1 MSFQQQEPFRGNQSD
16 RGVILKINARS
27 ITEGAG
33 WEDRQHRWR
42 LGKGKRCSCPPE
54 APSDADSGH
63 GVIRAGTVAEGV
75 QEGLMLG
82 DWDQKFWWVA
92 GRAWLPLDSPINT
105 ISGVAQTPRLTRVSQ
120 TMCKEVPTECW
131 RSEVLLRIQTGYAE
145 KQNKTRGKD
154 WETRHTQAPKYST
167 GQRPVCAA
175 YMLQAVNSQMRKK
188 YSFCHLYVIP
198 TV

>member
-1 MSFQQQEPFRGNQSD
+1 M
-16 RGVILKINARS
+16 
-27 ITEGAG
+27 
-33 WEDRQHRWR
+33 
-42 LGKGKRCSCPPE
+42 
-54 APSDADSGH
+54 
-63 GVIRAGTVAEGV
+63 AEGV

-188 YSFCHLYVIP
+188 YSFICNPNSVVIWVNGKHYVNSQVGKDIEILKYSNWFP
-198 TV
+198 STLSLFNSIIHSVILVLL